1 MVSMSRI
8 LNDSNRMVDYGSVLK
23 HPFEKKENPQAYD
36 QFAYAYV
43 SPKPARAILGFVGG
57 NDVSLTNGNR
67 VDLESDLR
75 GITRP
80 TTHCPSREHQP
91 PKVGDTLIQ
100 RKNPKNEI
108 TVNVTPRHLPTIQPW
123 AYPFTPAPL
132 PLEKT
137 TCGAPH
143 KY

>member
-1 MVSMSRI
+1 MA
-8 LNDSNRMVDYGSVLK
+8 DYGTVLK
-23 HPFEKKENPQAYD
+23 HPFEKQENPQAYE
-36 QFAYAYV
+36 QFAFAYV

-57 NDVSLTNGNR
+57 NEVSLINGNR

-80 TTHCPSREHQP
+80 NTDCPAREHQP
-91 PKVGDTLIQ
+91 PRKNDTLIQ
-100 RKNPKNEI
+100 RKNPKNNV

-123 AYPFTPAPL
+123 AYAAVAAPQ
-132 PLEKT
+132 PLVTER
-137 TCGAPH
+137 CAAPH